1 MKPIYFRP
9 FIYRGYITLFIAG
22 RGPSCGCLK
31 KFWGNTFGWS
41 ELINCLKCCLMG
53 CLVFTFF
60 GEKKFGW
67 SELLLLVQKSCI
79 TWDVT
84 EIPCKYWDKLPTSTV
99 DRRISEP
106 SVLTIDLPS
115 VGILF
120 K

>member
-1 MKPIYFRP
+1 MAL
-9 FIYRGYITLFIAG
+9 YITLAR
-22 RGPSCGCLK
+22 RGPPCGCL
-31 KFWGNTFGWS
+31 FFMLGNTFGWS

-53 CLVFTFF
+53 CLAFIFF
-60 GEKKFGW
+60 GVKKFGW
-67 SELLLLVQKSCI
+67 SELLLMVQKSY
-79 TWDVT
+79 TAWDVT